1 MSNLKRTAFASAIV
15 SVLVMGVATTAYSE
29 TSTKSGAFIAD
40 TTTVAAGSR
49 VNISI
54 MGLNAQGQVDTDTQ
68 GEQLGSTIVAMVTS
82 SKGEVE
88 CAGESGTSPTVCFF
102 EADVTGGTTRYV
114 KLVAG
119 IGKVNISYPV
129 EAGGTTDTINITLQE
144 VFPNKA
150 GGTTV
155 NVIDS
160 TQKIINI
167 YADLDVALLDIT
179 EFTGGDTDDTDT
191 VGGIDG
197 ITTAG
202 KEGAQVKMVAYKDIK
217 IDYAMGTP
225 DTPEVSGQNIN
236 SAVNGILTL
245 VLRPMLPPML
255 PPKTSESVGGNT
267 ATESITLTGHMLKGE
282 ATISIPTEVTEAAKY
297 YMEAT
302 LKGYEGLSSVD
313 MYNDDTLEVNP
324 VLKAKKVG
332 LYSEKATISDNADAN
347 SGTRLKVCMLDQYGN
362 KTEAGNSMTVNL
374 KDATEHVSN
383 TAVSFSFTATDVCVH
398 DPIIPT
404 IPPVSPT
411 NMVMGDFEDEALK
424 LGTAEM
430 IGHVKNQTAIADSD
444 VVLLKI
450 VPVQLVAENLFA
462 EVAPVQAGFSITN
475 AFQVHNDDGNV
486 VNTGGPITM
495 EVRHIYNGWQLE
507 KNNTTI
513 GQNTNPLG
521 ARFDKSSSKSSTG
534 EDYQNEYYVLAT
546 TEGTYGEVVVPAALA
561 GVPDIIP
568 ASPSKYKMVNGHY
581 QTITSM
587 KADKVPDSEPVVY
600 RALFRENNVKMEDA
614 LGNETSPSLPV
625 VLSSSN
631 GTVYNHPDMRANE
644 TEGDMSFVTYDP
656 ISFVGGDDDDLVHV
670 FIKEPML
677 NNVPLITVEVP
688 VNQKLT
694 EIKLDVESN
703 KIPAGGVVPVRVTSW
718 DQFGELYAPSKGIFL
733 EIDADSSV
741 AVRVYYVDANG
752 TDMGPI
758 ANNTLINNSKNGRSV
773 LAVYGLSGGS
783 FTLNVRDAD
792 NAITAS
798 QTFEI
803 TGEFEDFTVDPT
815 EITVISGQ
823 TAEVTLSGGS
833 APYTAL
839 YADASIAIVT
849 EVDDTTA
856 TIAGVS
862 AGETILTIIDAN
874 GRIVTVSVKV
884 TNPLT
889 QEECVAEGNLYVDGE
904 CQELPDTG
912 GGSDGG
918 SIGIT
923 PEGQFIASE
932 AMFSGGWSDGGDY
945 ETSIVLDKNGG
956 NVSAVQIIRFD
967 PAHDGQ
973 EVEIV
978 LILSVQLPPS
988 FGPTYWYS
996 INEKEIVGPA
1006 MVLDIAAIE
1015 PLMTHNVVA
1024 DEPLVMGV
1032 YDFEN
1037 LILPVADFAF
1047 YFGYRTSVGTIY
1059 FSGVPITLKVR

>member
-1 MSNLKRTAFASAIV
+1 
-15 SVLVMGVATTAYSE
+15 MGVATTAYSE

-54 MGLNAQGQVDTDTQ
+54 MGLNAEVDTQ
-68 GEQLGSTIVAMVTS
+68 GEQFGSTIVAVVSS

-88 CAGESGTSPTVCFF
+88 CEGQSGTEPEACLF
-102 EADVTGGTTRYV
+102 EKDVDGGTTRYV

-150 GGTTV
+150 GGVTV

-179 EFTGGDTDDTDT
+179 EFTGGNNEDTDT

-202 KEGAQVKMVAYKDIK
+202 PKEGVQVKVVAYKDIK

-225 DTPEVSGQNIN
+225 DTPEVSGLNIN
-236 SAVNGILTL
+236 NAVNGILTL
-245 VLRPMLPPML
+245 VLRP
-255 PPKTSESVGGNT
+255 KSSESVGVNT
-267 ATESITLTGHMLKGE
+267 APESITLTGNMNKGE

-302 LKGYEGLSSVD
+302 LEGYEGLSSVD

-332 LYSEKATISDNADAN
+332 LYSEKATISDNADAV
-347 SGTRLKVCMLDQYGN
+347 SGTQLKACMLDPYGN

-374 KDATEHVSN
+374 KDDSEHVSN
-383 TAVSFSFTATDVCVH
+383 TAISFLFSATDVCVSN
-398 DPIIPT
+398 PT
-404 IPPVSPT
+404 TIL
-411 NMVMGDFEDEALK
+411 GDGPNEVLK
-424 LGTAEM
+424 LGTANM
-430 IGHVKNQTAIADSD
+430 VAYIKNQTAIADSD

-450 VPVQLVAENLFA
+450 VPDQLVAENLFA
-462 EVAPVQAGFSITN
+462 EVAPVQAGVSITN
-475 AFQVHNDDGNV
+475 AFKVHKNDGNV
-486 VNTGGPITM
+486 VNTGGPTTM

-507 KNNTTI
+507 KTNGTI

-534 EDYQNEYYVLAT
+534 EDYKNEYYVLAT

-568 ASPSKYKMVNGHY
+568 ASPSEYKMVNGHY

-600 RALFRENNVKMEDA
+600 RALFRENNVKLEDNF
-614 LGNETSPSLPV
+614 GNETSPSLPE
-625 VLSSSN
+625 VLLSSN

-644 TEGDMSFVTYDP
+644 TEGDMSFVTYEP
-656 ISFVGGDDDDLVHV
+656 TSFIGGDDNVWLV
-670 FIKEPML
+670 FEEPML
-677 NNVPLITVEVP
+677 NDPLITVEVP
-688 VNQKLT
+688 VNKELT

-703 KIPAGGVVPVRVTSW
+703 KIPVGGVVPVRVTSW
-718 DQFGELYAPSKGIFL
+718 DQFGKLYAKGIFL

-741 AVRVYYVDANG
+741 AVKVFSVDENG
-752 TDMGPI
+752 NEMGGPI
-758 ANNTLINNSKNGRSV
+758 ANNTLINNVNGRSV
-773 LAVYGLSGGS
+773 LEVYALNGTTGN

-803 TGEFEDFTVDPT
+803 TRKFEDFTVDPT

-833 APYTAL
+833 APYNTAS
-839 YADASIAIVT
+839 ADASIAIVT

-862 AGETILTIIDAN
+862 AEEAETTITVTDADD
-874 GRIVTVSVKV
+874 RIVTVSVKV
-884 TNPLT
+884 INFGKCD
-889 QEECVAEGNLYVDGE
+889 ECEGEGNVYVDGE
-904 CQELPDTG
+904 CKELPDTG

-918 SIGIT
+918 SIAIT
-923 PEGQFIASE
+923 PDGQFIASE
-932 AMFSGGWSDGGDY
+932 AMFSGGWSDGGKY
-945 ETSIVLDKNGG
+945 QTSLTSLTISKKGAD
-956 NVSAVQIIRFD
+956 VSAAEIIRFD

-973 EVEIV
+973 EVEIL
-978 LILSVQLPPS
+978 LILSVKLSQ
-988 FGPTYWYS
+988 FGSTYWYS
-996 INEKEIVGPA
+996 INDKEIVGPA
-1006 MVLDIAAIE
+1006 LALDIATLE
-1015 PLMTHNVVA
+1015 PLQTHEIVP
-1024 DEPLVMGV
+1024 DEPLVMGP
-1032 YDFEN
+1032 YDLDN
-1037 LILPVADFAF
+1037 LILPIADFSF
-1047 YFGYRTSVGTIY
+1047 YFGYRTSEGTIY
-1059 FSGVPITLKVR
+1059 FSGVPITLIVR